1 MQKVAF
7 VFPRNSTIFDMVEEY
22 FNGLDEQV
30 KQGLEGA
37 IDKMNNR
44 VLKLFV
50 EIGYIGI
57 MAIILFLTAYHKLD
71 SGHYIILYF
80 FNVFCMQLMEMFET
94 RMNNFLIYKFGISS
108 FLLSFVS
115 FIYLQDVDSYFA
127 HILLLIIVLLLLS
140 NWHFIL
146 DNKIYRT
153 YNIVI
158 SIAVTIYSL
167 VGYIMFSSKNEWL
180 EWYLFLSVLVVM
192 FIPIIYFMIHYRR
205 ITNYMEYKKN
215 IITFLIVSW
224 LFSGVLY
231 IKMGLLDSSYSAVR
245 LFLIISCFQYT
256 IQNIFLSY
264 YSGIVFRIKNY
275 LMSLAII
282 GIFILLTNLYY
293 LQILLLLTANLVYVI
308 MSHTKFGIHSKD
320 KMKSTYLMR
329 ISHLNNELK
338 YNKDMANYLHDSI
351 LQDVIYLKK
360 SVDDENV
367 SKEEVSVIL
376 SSIINELRLK
386 LDNLAPSL
394 HLDKSLYEN
403 LCLSIE
409 QIKNRHFDK
418 KIVLDLFCDE
428 KAYLENPYDE
438 LLLRVVKELVNNIYK
453 HTESNFAEI
462 KICIEKSILS
472 IEVFNDEGF
481 LDKALLYENDR
492 FSGLIGIHKTVQM
505 IGGKIMVENNEG
517 VTIIINIPLK
527 GGDIIENSINRR
539 S

>member
-1 MQKVAF
+1 
-7 VFPRNSTIFDMVEEY
+7 
-22 FNGLDEQV
+22 
-30 KQGLEGA
+30 
-37 IDKMNNR
+37 MNNKA
-44 VLKLFV
+44 LKVFL
-50 EIGYIGI
+50 EIGYIGVMGI
-57 MAIILFLTAYHKLD
+57 FLILTSYHKLS
-71 SGHYIILYF
+71 SGHYIIMYF
-80 FNVFCMQLMEMFET
+80 FNVCCIQLMEMFET
-94 RMNNFLIYKFGISS
+94 RMSNFLIYKFGISS
-108 FLLSFVS
+108 FILLFVS

-127 HILLLIIVLLLLS
+127 HILLLIMVLLLLS

-158 SIAVTIYSL
+158 SIVVTIYSL
-167 VGYIMFSSKNEWL
+167 VGYIIFSSKNELL
-180 EWYLFLSVLVVM
+180 EWYLFISVLAVM

-205 ITNYMEYKKN
+205 ITNYMEYKKD

-245 LFLIISCFQYT
+245 LFLIISCFQYS

-264 YSGIVFRIKNY
+264 YAGIVFRIKKY
-275 LMSLAII
+275 LMGLLVA
-282 GIFILLTNLYY
+282 GILVFLTNFYY
-293 LQILLLLTANLVYVI
+293 LQILLLLTVNFVYVI
-308 MSHTKFGIHSKD
+308 VNYTKFGIHSKE
-320 KMKSTYLMR
+320 KIKNTYLMR
-329 ISHLNNELK
+329 ISHLSNELK
-338 YNKDMANYLHDSI
+338 YNKDIADYLHDSI
-351 LQDVIYLKK
+351 LQDIIYLKK
-360 SVDDENV
+360 SMDDENV
-367 SKEEVSVIL
+367 SKEEVSEIL
-376 SSIINELRLK
+376 SNIINELRLK
-386 LDNLAPSL
+386 LDNLTPSIY
-394 HLDKSLYEN
+394 LDKSLYEN
-403 LCLSIE
+403 LCLNIE

-418 KIVLDLFCDE
+418 RIVLDLFCDE

-472 IEVFNDEGF
+472 IEAFNDEGF
-481 LDKALLYENDR
+481 LDENLLYENNR
-492 FSGLIGIHKTVQM
+492 FSGLIGIYKTVQM